1 LLLGAELCLEAKLV
15 LLLLGNKRLLG
26 LGDRLSLLLG
36 EKLGLLGLQG
46 LERLL
51 SLEVRLLLLEGRL
64 LSLLLDK
71 SRLLLLE
78 GRLLLLELL
87 GECLGGNGLGH
98 TGREEMSRQRIN
110 LTILVFVARES
121 LESDLF
127 AGQLRD
133 GNKGGTGLKLLLTL
147 LGKESGNLLL
157 LLLGGK
163 LLLLLLGDK
172 SVLLLLLGIKSLLLS
187 KLFLLGK
194 KLLLL
199 RGKLLLLL
207 LLGEK
212 LLLLL
217 LGGKLLL
224 LLGEKLLLLLGGKLL
239 LLLGGKLLLL
249 LGKLL
254 LLVKSAE
261 ILVERLLV
269 KLLADGGIGVE
280 VGGVEDRSSLTIGS
294 LVGKGLSL
302 QGKLILGLDLLLF
315 LYNSFL
321 VIQDGLMP
329 CPLLNKSWVLNNT
342 VAQLFRVEGWG
353 LGKPVVCGEASAV
366 VAGVLNNLNL
376 SILVQESVGAL
387 NITLNVSGLHLEGSI
402 RSLVT
407 NSITAILIDFIDI
420 LDNNFGGCGGFFVG
434 GSRCHRSSGCG
445 DICSGG

>member
-1 LLLGAELCLEAKLV
+1 MVFLLSEGSLEGGQLVESSIGRGGSYWLGSTELRSSGGTRLLLLGAELCLEAKLA

-26 LGDRLSLLLG
+26 LGNRLSLLLG
-36 EKLGLLGLQG
+36 EELRLLGLQG

-64 LSLLLDK
+64 LSLLLNE

-98 TGREEMSRQRIN
+98 TGWEEMSGQRIN
-110 LTILVFVARES
+110 LTILVFIARES
-121 LESDLF
+121 LKGNLF
-127 AGQLRD
+127 TGQLRD
-133 GNKGGTGLKLLLTL
+133 GNKGGTGLELLLTL
-147 LGKESGNLLL
+147 LGKECGNLLL

-172 SVLLLLLGIKSLLLS
+172 SVLLLLLGNKSLLLS

-199 RGKLLLLL
+199 WGKLLLL

-280 VGGVEDRSSLTIGS
+280 VGGIKDRSSLTVGS

-302 QGKLILGLDLLLF
+302 
-315 LYNSFL
+315 
-321 VIQDGLMP
+321 
-329 CPLLNKSWVLNNT
+329 
-342 VAQLFRVEGWG
+342 
-353 LGKPVVCGEASAV
+353 
-366 VAGVLNNLNL
+366 
-376 SILVQESVGAL
+376 
-387 NITLNVSGLHLEGSI
+387 
-402 RSLVT
+402 
-407 NSITAILIDFIDI
+407 
-420 LDNNFGGCGGFFVG
+420 
-434 GSRCHRSSGCG
+434 
-445 DICSGG
+445 